1 MGKRLVFIIL
11 LSINNLIVFS
21 QDTIRFICEE
31 KPIVEILING
41 EKHNVLV
48 DTGSSINILSKGIVK
63 QNKMRLRTYYS
74 GNIQSATTE
83 VRARHV
89 DRARITL
96 RDKNIYQF
104 VMVDIEDLSNNILQS
119 TGIKIVGILGTPAI
133 KQLGMIIDLSRG
145 IVTIKNEPNNL
156 ADK

>member
-1 MGKRLVFIIL
+1 MDKRLIFIIL

-31 KPIVEILING
+31 KPIIEILING
-41 EKHNVLV
+41 EKYNVLV
-48 DTGSSINILSKGIVK
+48 DTGSSINILSKGVVK

-89 DRARITL
+89 DKARITL

-119 TGIKIVGILGTPAI
+119 TGIEVVGILGTPAI

-145 IVTIKNEPNNL
+145 IVTIK
-156 ADK
+156 K